1 MKTTCACS
9 WPCGSSSRRGHGEV
23 CYSLLI
29 LLRGGFGTAATLA
42 VWPWG
47 IPGDAHQRGRIRL
60 LPGASDHS
68 QTNFL
73 WCVYLREIVLGATS
87 IWHLAVW
94 KSSQPSGSAVL
105 QQPSRLA
112 EGPANPTCLC
122 LINQNFA
129 NTSET
134 FQYWQKASACED
146 AVPHARSMCVL
157 WQSLLKLLWTRVPQ
171 KCQAGAG
178 LLTRTAVGGG
188 AQGLLPRR

>member
-1 MKTTCACS
+1 MCVFLAMWVRQPKGS
-9 WPCGSSSRRGHGEV
+9 WGG
-23 CYSLLI
+23 LLLFANI
-29 LLRGGFGTAATLA
+29 A
-42 VWPWG
+42 
-47 IPGDAHQRGRIRL
+47 QRGIWDSSN
-60 LPGASDHS
+60 PGCVALGNPRGCSPEGMHSAASWSLFDHS

-122 LINQNFA
+122 LTNQNFA

-188 AQGLLPRR
+188 AQGLLLRR